1 MLLLFLHEGDGVEL
15 RTVVAIVA
23 FSNCAQRNRVEGRVP
38 KWEFTKIADRDIV
51 P

>member
-23 FSNCAQRNRVEGRVP
+23 FSNCAQRNRVEGRGTQMGVYKNSGP
-38 KWEFTKIADRDIV
+38 
-51 P
+51 